1 MSGETQQQDETEGD
15 GRAWTPPPPHETPET
30 LGDRY
35 SSSLRERDA
44 CLKELADAEAQAA
57 AALSLIHI

>member
-35 SSSLRERDA
+35 SWDDA
-44 CLKELADAEAQAA
+44 ATAPPSA
-57 AALSLIHI
+57 SR